1 MLPPQAIHLVTM
13 LYPTLSG
20 PIVTSPSTF
29 LTTLPPPLPIETRSG
44 ILKFVLTPPTSTAL
58 EDCLG
63 NPLTRIPARVVV
75 PPTSTT
81 TVSLSPVRNPAPL
94 MLLVGPE
101 RIVRTGYLFAYSTD
115 IRVPSFWL
123 KKSFARIALLSS
135 ASSRA
140 RAAAFAL
147 STSPMIPISWEREMG
162 TSSPTTSLRISD
174 ASTSW
179 SFLTGENCP
188 VIEMASNFFSTIV
201 LPISLSLEV
210 SSLLNSRPSYSY
222 PPSTVKY
229 VPPTALFKSSGQS
242 IMGSTPT
249 PAGREILTA
258 ATFANRLL
266 STIALMQ

>member
-1 MLPPQAIHLVTM
+1 
-13 LYPTLSG
+13 
-20 PIVTSPSTF
+20 
-29 LTTLPPPLPIETRSG
+29 
-44 ILKFVLTPPTSTAL
+44 
-58 EDCLG
+58 
-63 NPLTRIPARVVV
+63 
-75 PPTSTT
+75 
-81 TVSLSPVRNPAPL
+81 

-115 IRVPSFWL
+115 ISVPSFWL

-135 ASSRA
+135 ASSSA
-140 RAAAFAL
+140 RAAAFATSTVAELRIAAFSL
-147 STSPMIPISWEREMG
+147 SMSPMIPISWDREMG
-162 TSSPTTSLRISD
+162 ISSPTTPLRVS
-174 ASTSW
+174 AAATSW

-188 VIEMASNFFSTIV
+188 VIEMASNFFSTTV

-210 SSLLNSRPSYSY
+210 SSRLNSRPSYSY

-229 VPPTALFKSSGQS
+229 VPPTALFRSSGQS

>member
-1 MLPPQAIHLVTM
+1 M
-13 LYPTLSG
+13 
-20 PIVTSPSTF
+20 
-29 LTTLPPPLPIETRSG
+29 PIETRSG

-75 PPTSTT
+75 PPMSTT
-81 TVSLSPVRNPAPL
+81 TVSLSPVRNPAPR

-135 ASSRA
+135 ASSSA
-140 RAAAFAL
+140 RAAAFATSTVAELRIAAFSL
-147 STSPMIPISWEREMG
+147 STRPMIPISWEREMG
-162 TSSPTTSLRISD
+162 ISSPTTSLRVAA

-188 VIEMASNFFSTIV
+188 VIEMALNFFSMIV
-201 LPISLSLEV
+201 LPISLSLEM
-210 SSLLNSRPSYSY
+210 SSRLNSRPSYSY
-222 PPSTVKY
+222 PPSTIKY
-229 VPPTALFKSSGQS
+229 VPPTALFRSSGQS
-242 IMGSTPT
+242 IIGSTPT
-249 PAGREILTA
+249 PAGSEILTA

-266 STIALMQ
+266 STMALMQ